1 MKRLL
6 ASVTVSVVAV
16 SVLAACGGDP
26 ENAADEPTE
35 STSESPSESTSPS
48 EKPPA
53 AADAEGAG
61 TRYCDLLTNE
71 FSTLFANAQ
80 TADDVTKALAVI
92 DDIAAEAPDE
102 VSAEWQTMAG
112 ALGEMKGPLTEAAKL
127 QEQMKSGKL
136 TQEQLQKKTEKL
148 MASMQALDTKKT
160 QEASTAVAAHVGEYC
175 GVKLGQ

>member
-35 STSESPSESTSPS
+35 STSESPSESAPS
-48 EKPPA
+48 EEPPA
-53 AADAEGAG
+53 PADAEGAG
-61 TRYCDLLTNE
+61 TRYCDLLSNE
-71 FSTLFANAQ
+71 FATLFANAQ
-80 TADDVTKALAVI
+80 SADDVTKALAVI

-112 ALGEMKGPLTEAAKL
+112 ALGGMKGPLTEAAKL

-136 TQEQLQKKTEKL
+136 TQEQLQKKTEEL
-148 MASMQALDTKKT
+148 MASMQALDTKET
-160 QEASTAVAAHVGEYC
+160 QQASTSVAAHVGEYC
-175 GVKLGQ
+175 GVNLGQ

>member
-16 SVLAACGGDP
+16 SVLAACGGDS
-26 ENAADEPTE
+26 ENTADEPTE
-35 STSESPSESTSPS
+35 SASESPSESAPS
-48 EKPPA
+48 EEPSAP
-53 AADAEGAG
+53 ADAEGTG

-80 TADDVTKALAVI
+80 SADDVTKALAVI

-102 VSAEWQTMAG
+102 VSADWQTMSS

-127 QEQMKSGKL
+127 QEQMKSGKI
-136 TQEQLQKKTEKL
+136 TQEQLQKKTQEL

-160 QEASTAVAAHVGEYC
+160 QQASTAVAAHVGEYC
-175 GVKLGQ
+175 GVNIG